1 MPVDYLAS
9 LPVMSRLA
17 VLAVLAAILLLPA
30 CAAGPDIGE
39 LGLGSTAAVDVPI
52 GPAGSAFYTAPVD
65 AAGAEAGELIWVR
78 RIEAPDGGEGY
89 GILYWSTARDGSLVP
104 VSGVLFVPVGATQ
117 PMPVVA
123 WAHGTEGLGD
133 GCAPSVGFFAGE
145 GDLDAL
151 AAHAIESG
159 AVFVATDYQGLG
171 TPGEHP
177 YMVNELSARN
187 VLDSIRAA
195 ARFTAT
201 PNPVGLLLGQSQGA
215 SAVLYATEIQPTYA
229 PDVALQGAAA
239 LSVPYGLTRLADSLQ
254 GSESFGYVLMTVHGY
269 GAVYPELE
277 ATEAGLTPVGRTAL
291 DTIGA
296 ACIGQIFEEYA
307 GRSDAEFGLA
317 SVLDAP
323 PFQAELSRNDLGRMT
338 PAVPVFIGHGEL
350 DDVIPLANAQALKEA
365 YCAAGVVVEGRIY
378 PGAGHVDVLSAASDD
393 LLGFLDAR
401 ATGQQPVTSCD

>member
-1 MPVDYLAS
+1 
-9 LPVMSRLA
+9 MSRPVVLVLLA
-17 VLAVLAAILLLPA
+17 VILMLPA
-30 CAAGPDIGE
+30 CASDIGE
-39 LGLGSTAAVDVPI
+39 LGLGPTAAVDVPI
-52 GPAGSAFYTAPVD
+52 GPGGAAFYAAPD
-65 AAGAEAGELIWVR
+65 APTGAEAGDLVWVR
-78 RIEAPDGGEGY
+78 RIEAPAGGEGY
-89 GILYWSTARDGSLVP
+89 GILYWSTAPDGSLVP
-104 VSGVLFVPVGATQ
+104 VSGVLFVPSEAPG
-117 PMPVVA
+117 PLPVVA

-201 PNPVGLLLGQSQGA
+201 ENPVGLLIGQSQGA
-215 SAVLYATEIQPTYA
+215 SAVLYAAEIQPTYA
-229 PDVALQGAAA
+229 PDVALRGAAA

-254 GSESFGYVLMTVHGY
+254 GSRSFGYVLMTVHGY
-269 GAVYPELE
+269 ETAYPELK
-277 ATEAGLTPVGRTAL
+277 ATAADLTPAGRTAL
-291 DTIGA
+291 DTIGS
-296 ACIGQIFEEYA
+296 ACIGQIFDEYA

-317 SVLDAP
+317 PVLDAP
-323 PFQAELSRNDLGRMT
+323 AFQAELNRNDLART
-338 PAVPVFIGHGEL
+338 VPAVPVFIGHGEL
-350 DDVIPLANAQALKEA
+350 DDVIPLASARALEEA
-365 YCAAGVVVEGRIY
+365 YCAEGVVVEGRIY

-393 LLGFLDAR
+393 LLRFLDAR
-401 ATGQQPVTSCD
+401 AREQQPATSCD